1 MVHNVGSGDRI
12 VRIVVAVAAIGIA
25 AAAGAYA
32 VGFGSTI
39 GIVLL
44 VVAAIMAVTAAVG
57 SCPLYR
63 LVGVNTCPVDQR

>member
-1 MVHNVGSGDRI
+1 MVRNVGSVDRI
-12 VRIVVAVAAIGIA
+12 VRIVVAAAAIGIA
-25 AAAGAYA
+25 AA
-32 VGFGSTI
+32 VGFGSI
-39 GIVLL
+39 GGVVLL

>member
-1 MVHNVGSGDRI
+1 MVHNVGSVDRI
-12 VRIVVAVAAIGIA
+12 VWIVVAVAAIGIA
-25 AAAGAYA
+25 AA
-32 VGFGSTI
+32 VGFGSI
-39 GIVLL
+39 GGVVLL

>member
-1 MVHNVGSGDRI
+1 MVHNVGSVDRI
-12 VRIVVAVAAIGIA
+12 VRIVVAAAAIGIA
-25 AAAGAYA
+25 AA
-32 VGFGSTI
+32 VGVGSI
-39 GIVLL
+39 GGVVLL

>member
-1 MVHNVGSGDRI
+1 MVHNVGSVDRI

-25 AAAGAYA
+25 AA
-32 VGFGSTI
+32 VGFGSI
-39 GIVLL
+39 GGVVLL
-44 VVAAIMAVTAAVG
+44 VVAAIMTVTAAVG

>member
-1 MVHNVGSGDRI
+1 MVHNVGSVDRI
-12 VRIVVAVAAIGIA
+12 VRIVVAAAAIGIA
-25 AAAGAYA
+25 AA
-32 VGFGSTI
+32 VGFGSI
-39 GIVLL
+39 GGVVLL